1 MIQPILQTQSAAEPK
16 RDPRAAH
23 RDHALRAVDRALVG
37 LLLERR
43 DLVRS
48 GADAAV
54 DSGDLSA
61 RFSALDGGD
70 LERIEVLLLELS
82 GGAA

>member
-1 MIQPILQTQSAAEPK
+1 MIQPILQTQPAAEPN

-48 GADAAV
+48 GADTAV
-54 DSGDLSA
+54 DLGDLSA

-70 LERIEVLLLELS
+70 LERIEALLLELT